1 MAEVEQR
8 AGVTFKSAWS
18 SHAGWTDAKNSKVVI
33 DTKPAQEEIKAPL
46 VIEEEAVSAP
56 PAITSLRPIVAAS
69 A

>member
-18 SHAGWTDAKNSKVVI
+18 SHAGSKHAKSSKVVI
-33 DTKPAQEEIKAPL
+33 DTKSTQEEIKAPL
-46 VIEEEAVSAP
+46 VIVEEAVSAP
-56 PAITSLRPIVAAS
+56 PAITSLPPVVAAS